1 MSRSVLMHLR
11 EGVGGISRLMRR
23 ALGRGVSSRA
33 GGFTLLET
41 MVALSIFTVGIM
53 AVGAMLVYS
62 MRARVLNRQVNF
74 AVSVTNDRIEE
85 FRKIAESEV
94 DVRYNSVLNFN
105 YILSRSSAYGAI
117 DGYTVPGLLSG
128 GAGYTAAVTSI
139 VAKGLSA
146 EEEQARKDKIKILF
160 DDGNSTDHGDDTA
173 NDGIWSCIE
182 YINMDTGVVKP
193 QSEYVAMTAT
203 EKKKWR
209 WVLTRKTTVEPMA
222 LVPVSGADYERTL
235 SHATLA
241 ASPSDTTGADVAQ
254 MTVTSSWT
262 DIMGK
267 TRSITYDTLLV
278 RGSS

>member
-11 EGVGGISRLMRR
+11 EGAGGIGRLARR
-23 ALGRGVSSRA
+23 ALGRGASSHT

-41 MVALSIFTVGIM
+41 MVALSIFTIGIM

-94 DVRYNSVLNFN
+94 DVRYSSVLNFN
-105 YILSRSSAYGAI
+105 YILSRNSSYGAI

-128 GAGYTAAVTSI
+128 AAGYTAAVTSI
-139 VAKGLSA
+139 VAKGISD
-146 EEEQARKDKIKILF
+146 EEKQSRKDKIKILY
-160 DDGNSTDHGDDTA
+160 DDGNSADHGDETA
-173 NDGIWSCIE
+173 GDGIWSCID
-182 YINMDTGVVKP
+182 YINMDTGEIKP
-193 QSEYVAMTAT
+193 QPEYAGLSAA

-209 WVLTRKTTVEPMA
+209 WVLVRKTIIEPMA
-222 LVPVSGADYERTL
+222 LVPVGGADYERTL
-235 SHATLA
+235 SHASLS

-254 MTVTSSWT
+254 MTVISSWT
-262 DIMGK
+262 DLMGK